1 MFNIHINKNAIP
13 PYEAFVKKI
22 KEMDRRQ
29 HPEQQ
34 NLLSPVLERI
44 IRHKHEIRRAIT
56 YGYDTEDI
64 RTIVQNNIN
73 NHIEMELESHG
84 YSRKTCPLD
93 TPSVNKNFNELVLK
107 QIQIDYAQWSWGKT
121 LQRVND
127 KMNEN

>member
-1 MFNIHINKNAIP
+1 MFIVHVDKN
-13 PYEAFVKKI
+13 YRLNYKSFVEKI
-22 KEMDRRQ
+22 KEMEKRQ

-44 IRHKHEIRRAIT
+44 IHHKHEIRRAIT

-84 YSRKTCPLD
+84 YSRKTCPLVTHD
-93 TPSVNKNFNELVLK
+93 VNKHFNDLVEK
-107 QIQIDYAQWSWGKT
+107 QIQIDYAKWSWAKI
-121 LQRVND
+121 LKRFND

>member
-1 MFNIHINKNAIP
+1 MFIVHVNKGSILNYKSLI
-13 PYEAFVKKI
+13 EKI
-22 KEMDRRQ
+22 KEMEKHQ
-29 HPEQQ
+29 HPERQ

-64 RTIVQNNIN
+64 RAIGQNNLN

-84 YSRKTCPLD
+84 YYRKKCPLD
-93 TPSVNKNFNELVLK
+93 TLSVNKYFNELVLK

-121 LQRVND
+121 LQRFND